1 MTGPI
6 IIIVCCWIISFF
18 FNGIESGLLSIDP
31 VRLRQNV
38 KRRVPAALRLNRLL
52 QHPERLLATVL
63 LVTNAADIVALLL
76 LTSQLFRRYGY
87 AGFLFA
93 LLIALPVYLF
103 VLSVLPK
110 SLFRRFPF
118 RALVRLAGVLEF
130 TSLLFSPLLEFGAR
144 LGKILLPGHAG
155 KRGRVFAAREELKQ
169 ITAQS
174 EREGALTST
183 ERAMIHSV
191 VDFRGSKIRDVMVPS
206 AKVVALDSGASTQEA
221 LELGASTGLD
231 RLPLVAADG
240 QPAGLVNVLD
250 ILLERNG
257 PKPLSEYV
265 RRIVTTTDDE
275 PAYRIMEQVRGGRLG
290 LAVGPECQHKGVG
303 HQILEALLD
312 RARAVGV
319 QRVFCLTFEVDFF
332 AAHGFKQFSETKLEP
347 GVYEELLR
355 SYDEGVAEFLG
366 LEGVK
371 PNILGNTRMLL
382 QL

>member
-1 MTGPI
+1 MTAAI

-38 KRRVPAALRLNRLL
+38 NRRLPAALQLNRLL
-52 QHPERLLATVL
+52 KHPERLLATVL

-76 LTSQLFRRYGY
+76 LTSQLFQWYGY

-93 LLIALPVYLF
+93 LVIALPVYLF

-130 TSLLFSPLLEFGAR
+130 TSVLFSPLLELGAR
-144 LGKILLPGHAG
+144 LGKLLLPGHAG
-155 KRGRVFAAREELKQ
+155 KRGRLFAGREELKQ
-169 ITAQS
+169 ITTES
-174 EREGALTST
+174 EREGGLTAT

-191 VDFRGSKIRDVMVPS
+191 VDFRGSK
-206 AKVVALDSGASTQEA
+206 VAALRSGASTQEA
-221 LELGASTGLD
+221 LELSTSTGLD
-231 RLPLVAADG
+231 RLPILAPDG

-257 PKPLSEYV
+257 NKPLGEYV

-275 PAYRIMEQVRGGRLG
+275 PAYRVMQQLRGARLG
-290 LAVGPECQHKGVG
+290 LAAVV
-303 HQILEALLD
+303 D
-312 RARAVGV
+312 RKNKFRGI
-319 QRVFCLTFEVDFF
+319 
-332 AAHGFKQFSETKLEP
+332 
-347 GVYEELLR
+347 
-355 SYDEGVAEFLG
+355 VAIEDLIRRLVSAG
-366 LEGVK
+366 SA
-371 PNILGNTRMLL
+371 
-382 QL
+382 

>member
-1 MTGPI
+1 MTVAI
-6 IIIVCCWIISFF
+6 ISIVCCWVISFF

-52 QHPERLLATVL
+52 NRPERLLATVL

-76 LTSQLFRRYGY
+76 LTSQLVRWYSY

-118 RALVRLAGVLEF
+118 RALARLAGVLEF
-130 TSLLFSPLLEFGAR
+130 TSILFSPLLEFGAR
-144 LGKILLPGHAG
+144 LGKLLLPHTG
-155 KRGRVFAAREELKQ
+155 KRGRLFAAREELKQ
-169 ITAQS
+169 ITTES
-174 EREGALTST
+174 EREGALTAT

-191 VDFRGSKIRDVMVPS
+191 VDFRSSKIRDVMLPA
-206 AKVVALDSGASTQEA
+206 AKVVALHSGASTQEA
-221 LELGASTGLD
+221 LELSTSTGLD
-231 RLPLVAADG
+231 RLPVLGSGG

-257 PKPLSEYV
+257 NKPLGEYV

-275 PAYRIMEQVRGGRLG
+275 HAYRVMQQLRDTRLG
-290 LAVGPECQHKGVG
+290 LAAVV
-303 HQILEALLD
+303 D
-312 RARAVGV
+312 RKNNFRGI
-319 QRVFCLTFEVDFF
+319 
-332 AAHGFKQFSETKLEP
+332 
-347 GVYEELLR
+347 
-355 SYDEGVAEFLG
+355 VAIEDLVRR
-366 LEGVK
+366 LVSTDH
-371 PNILGNTRMLL
+371 P
-382 QL
+382 

>member
-1 MTGPI
+1 MTGAI

-206 AKVVALDSGASTQEA
+206 AKVAALDSGASTQEA

-231 RLPLVAADG
+231 RLPLVTADG

-275 PAYRIMEQVRGGRLG
+275 PAYRIMQQLRAARLG
-290 LAVGPECQHKGVG
+290 LAAVV
-303 HQILEALLD
+303 D
-312 RARAVGV
+312 RKNKFRGIVTIEDLV
-319 QRVFCLTFEVDFF
+319 QRLVSTSD
-332 AAHGFKQFSETKLEP
+332 ARP
-347 GVYEELLR
+347 
-355 SYDEGVAEFLG
+355 
-366 LEGVK
+366 
-371 PNILGNTRMLL
+371 
-382 QL
+382 